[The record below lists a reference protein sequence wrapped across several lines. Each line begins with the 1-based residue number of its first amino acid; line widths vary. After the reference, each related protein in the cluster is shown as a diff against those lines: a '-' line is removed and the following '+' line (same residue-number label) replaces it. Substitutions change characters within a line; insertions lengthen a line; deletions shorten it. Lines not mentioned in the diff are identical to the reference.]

1 MPSMHYRDRAV
12 AAIEAGAQDL
22 RNELKAIILEAI
34 NTENYGDVASIARI
48 STALS
53 SFAQS
58 VRTEGSLGD
67 FGSNASAE
75 NLSEL
80 VRSAAQPTEEED
92 KPLKLSLR
100 GHSRREKYPQF
111 LKDGDRLVKVAWSKK
126 DRAPY
131 EHRAPYSVV
140 NALIAAVRE
149 TKGEGKV
156 FQAID
161 VLPLT
166 NPHGEEYPSYQSYL
180 ALNWLREAGV
190 ISKKGREG
198 YLLKA
203 KAASAQKLEQLWAAL
218 SVAQANE

>member
-1 MPSMHYRDRAV
+1 MPSMQYRDRAV

-58 VRTEGSLGD
+58 VRTEAPPGD
-67 FGSNASAE
+67 IGSNASAE
-75 NLSEL
+75 NLSEF

-131 EHRAPYSVV
+131 EHRAPFSVV

-161 VLPLT
+161 VLPLMK
-166 NPHGEEYPSYQSYL
+166 PHGEEYPSYQSYL

>member
-58 VRTEGSLGD
+58 VRTEASPAD
-67 FGSNASAE
+67 IGSNASAE
-75 NLSEL
+75 NLSEF

-131 EHRAPYSVV
+131 EHRAPFSVV

-161 VLPLT
+161 VLPLMK
-166 NPHGEEYPSYQSYL
+166 PHGEEYPSYQSYL

>member
-1 MPSMHYRDRAV
+1 MQYRDRAV

-58 VRTEGSLGD
+58 VRTEASPRD
-67 FGSNASAE
+67 IGSNASAE
-75 NLSEL
+75 NLSEF

-131 EHRAPYSVV
+131 EHRAPFSVV

-161 VLPLT
+161 VLPLMK
-166 NPHGEEYPSYQSYL
+166 PHGEEYPSYQSYL